1 MDGLKEK
8 GVRIVTEKA
17 PGQRNRRA
25 PGEEVLTAVLTLP
38 AECAGIAGG
47 VPPSKCLE
55 VVRHGFGGDCE
66 VL

>member
-8 GVRIVTEKA
+8 GVGIVTEKA

-38 AECAGIAGG
+38 AECAGITGG